1 MHARSLG
8 SAPLGTSLLVSEQG
22 LGCMGM
28 THSYGAVD
36 EIECRS
42 TIRLALDRGITFFDT
57 ADIYGP
63 YAGEEL
69 LGDALAGVRDEVVI
83 ATKFGHEVTA
93 AGGIRINGSPN
104 YVRAACDASL
114 ARLKTDRI
122 DLYYQHRV
130 DLTVPIEE
138 TWGAMQGLVESGKV
152 RHLGICEAA
161 PATIRRAH
169 SVHPVTAIQSEYS
182 LWTRDVEDN
191 GVLAIAREL
200 GIGFVPFSPM
210 GRGMLSGA
218 ITHLD
223 QLSATDHRRGN
234 PRFQG
239 DNLGDNLWLVHRLAA
254 IATELGILPAQLAL
268 AWVMAQGPD
277 IVPIP
282 GTTRT
287 AHLEQNIAASE
298 VVLSPD
304 DLAAIE
310 AVFPPGAAAGPR
322 YRDMTN
328 IHV

>member
-1 MHARSLG
+1 MRTRSLG
-8 SAPLGTSLLVSEQG
+8 SSLLVSEQG
-22 LGCMGM
+22 LGCMSM
-28 THSYGAVD
+28 THSYGAAD
-36 EIECRS
+36 DTESRS
-42 TIRLALDRGITFFDT
+42 TIRLAVDRGITFFDT

-63 YAGEEL
+63 RTGEEL
-69 LGDALAGVRDEVVI
+69 LGDALAGMRDEVVI
-83 ATKFGHEVTA
+83 ATKFGHEVMPD
-93 AGGIRINGSPN
+93 GRIRINGRPD
-104 YVRAACDASL
+104 YVRAACEASL
-114 ARLKTDRI
+114 ARLGTDRI
-122 DLYYQHRV
+122 DLLYQHRV
-130 DLTVPIEE
+130 DLTLPIED
-138 TWGAMQGLVESGKV
+138 TWGAMQGLVEAGKV

-161 PATIRRAH
+161 PSTIRRAH
-169 SVHPVTAIQSEYS
+169 AIHPVTAIQSEYS

-191 GVLAIAREL
+191 GVLAIAHEL

-223 QLSATDHRRGN
+223 ELSDTDHRRGN

-239 DNLGDNLWLVHRLAA
+239 ENLGENLRLVQRLAA
-254 IATELGILPAQLAL
+254 IASDLGVLPAQLAL

-282 GTTRT
+282 GTKRT
-287 AHLEQNIAASE
+287 AHLEQNIAAGE
-298 VVLSPD
+298 IVLTPD

-310 AVFPPGAAAGPR
+310 AVFPPGVAAGPR

>member
-1 MHARSLG
+1 MRTRSLG
-8 SAPLGTSLLVSEQG
+8 SSLLVSEQG
-22 LGCMGM
+22 LGCMSM
-28 THSYGAVD
+28 THSYGAAD
-36 EIECRS
+36 DTESRS
-42 TIRLALDRGITFFDT
+42 TIRLAVDRGITFFDT

-63 YAGEEL
+63 RTGEEL
-69 LGDALAGVRDEVVI
+69 LGDALAGMRDEVVI
-83 ATKFGHEVTA
+83 ATKFGHEVMPD
-93 AGGIRINGSPN
+93 GGIRINGKPD
-104 YVRAACDASL
+104 YVRAACEASL
-114 ARLKTDRI
+114 ARLGTDRI
-122 DLYYQHRV
+122 DLLYQHRV
-130 DLTVPIEE
+130 DLTVPIED
-138 TWGAMQGLVESGKV
+138 TWGAMQGLVEAGKV

-161 PATIRRAH
+161 PSTIRRAH
-169 SVHPVTAIQSEYS
+169 AIHPVTAIQSEYS

-191 GVLAIAREL
+191 GVLAIAHEL

-223 QLSATDHRRGN
+223 QLSDTDHRRGN

-239 DNLGDNLWLVHRLAA
+239 ENLGENLRLVERLAA
-254 IATELGILPAQLAL
+254 IASDLGVLPAQLAL

-282 GTTRT
+282 GTKRT
-287 AHLEQNIAASE
+287 AHLEQNIAAGE
-298 VVLSPD
+298 IVLTPD

-310 AVFPPGAAAGPR
+310 AVFPPGVAAGPR